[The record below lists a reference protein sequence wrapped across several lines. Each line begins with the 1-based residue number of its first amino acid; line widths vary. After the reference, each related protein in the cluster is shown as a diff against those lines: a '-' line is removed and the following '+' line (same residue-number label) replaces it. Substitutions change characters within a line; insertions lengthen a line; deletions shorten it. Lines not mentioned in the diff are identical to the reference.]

1 MSKYNQIKV
10 LFTEVDRETL
20 EPVLEQLRARSLRII
35 EGSDSI
41 QKGDVVLAA
50 LSENFYADS
59 TQSDRLLSLIGSG
72 AESILPL
79 QLDAAAIPDTLKN
92 ALYARNIIP
101 AAGREPGQIAERIL
115 SALPKKKNRLP
126 LFLVLAAV
134 VLALV
139 AGMMF
144 WRSSRPIPVEE
155 TPVPVPEEPEPT
167 ELSIAIPAGLT
178 AEELAEVKCVVIVGE
193 HFSYYTEQTRLR
205 RPEGGNNWPDMLFEL
220 ANADQQEG
228 SGTFDWFWHE
238 DGSRVDMAPYDLS
251 FLAYM
256 PNLEELHM
264 AMVDL
269 ETVPDLSGLEHLNV
283 VWALECRMDDLS
295 WLSGSSI
302 RKAQLRC
309 DVDYSPLGGNER
321 LRYAILDV
329 LSERGADFSR
339 FSPPQLREFD
349 LVCWNLDSIDLSGLS
364 RCGQLQNVR
373 LSGVPVR
380 DLSFLEGKNRLSE
393 VRLNQMR
400 HLRDIS
406 AIGSLTSIGTIDIDG
421 CEGIA
426 DLSPLAG
433 CSGVNSFRY
442 RSDDVGV
449 LRDASFLAGMSR
461 LRTIE
466 LGNVDLP
473 DIDFLKELG
482 VEQRAMEF
490 SFAGNI
496 DDLSGLAACKN
507 FQRLSLDPDPAFGVR
522 LDEIVPYLEGA
533 VIQNLALRRFS
544 GLDLSILPD
553 VKDQLELDRC
563 DITDLSALP
572 GNLSATRIH
581 LNKLSVLRS
590 LEGLQNLSRF
600 RAVSGNLTIYA
611 CPRLVDWSAID
622 GMKLYSLEII
632 GGFTLPSFKDLQVGA
647 LRLDSVAEVADLHFL
662 DEMDA
667 SAPCSFTLVGLEE
680 LKSLEPLSRFHGG
693 YLAVQP
699 QLLEQAEDL
708 VASGNFRTCRA
719 EYPQGGWEMDDLDF
733 SLLSLEEL
741 ETLPKALLRRVS
753 RLCIAGDTVVDPERF
768 DIWENWENNKPIP
781 ILHDRNTGEETTL
794 EPGSFENLDALAALT
809 GLKQLQLYYQPLES
823 LDGVQVFSE
832 LEWLSVAYCDRL
844 TDASAA
850 FTLQN
855 LHAFSI
861 RATAV
866 DSIQGIQ
873 NLPQLEQIDLFRTE
887 VKDLS
892 PLKECDFRFA
902 AERRGLNLQLE
913 ANGDRLE
920 YENLDALSVIPRFD
934 WLCLNGID
942 ATSWLPYLESAPIR
956 AFSATDAF
964 NDETFSS
971 FIQSHPDLEELHIP
985 WNEEIHDLTGLLDMP
1000 NLRYVR
1006 ISFPMK
1012 EAIRSLDGQSYGFE
1026 LEIEGQ

>member
-10 LFTEVDRETL
+10 LFTEADRETL
-20 EPVLEQLRARSLRII
+20 KPVLEQLRARGLRMI
-35 EGSDSI
+35 EGADSI

-50 LSENFYADS
+50 LSEHFYADS
-59 TQSDRLLSLIGSG
+59 TLSDRLLSLIGSG
-72 AESILPL
+72 AENVLPL

-101 AAGREPGQIAERIL
+101 AVGREPGQIAERIL
-115 SALPKKKNRLP
+115 SALPKKKSRLP

-139 AGMMF
+139 AGLMF
-144 WRSSRPIPVEE
+144 WRSSRPVPVEE

-167 ELSIAIPAGLT
+167 ALSIAIPAGLT

-220 ANADQQEG
+220 ANADQQQN
-228 SGTFDWFWHE
+228 SVVFDWFWHE
-238 DGSRVDMAPYDLS
+238 DGSRVEMAPYDLS

-283 VWALECRMDDLS
+283 VWAMECRMDNLS
-295 WLSGSSI
+295 WLSGSSMT
-302 RKAQLRC
+302 KAQIRC
-309 DVDYSPLGGNER
+309 DVDYSPLGSNER
-321 LRYAILDV
+321 LQYAILDA
-329 LSERGADFSR
+329 LSEKSADFSR
-339 FSPPQLREFD
+339 FSPPHLKEFD
-349 LVCWNLDSIDLSGLS
+349 LCCWNLDTIDLSGLS
-364 RCGQLQNVR
+364 SCGQLQNVR

-393 VRLNQMR
+393 VRLNNMR
-400 HLRDIS
+400 RLRDIS
-406 AIGSLTSIGTIDIDG
+406 ALGALTSIGTIDIDG
-421 CEGIA
+421 CDWIA
-426 DLSPLAG
+426 DFSPLAG
-433 CSGVNSFRY
+433 CSSVNSFRY

-449 LRDASFLAGMSR
+449 LRDASFLAGMAR
-461 LRTIE
+461 LRTVE
-466 LGNVDLP
+466 LMNVDLT

-496 DDLSGLAACKN
+496 EDLSGLTACKN

-522 LDEIVPYLEGA
+522 LEEIVPYLEGA
-533 VIQNLALRRFS
+533 EIQNLALRRFS
-544 GLDLSILPD
+544 GLNLSILPN
-553 VKDQLELDRC
+553 VKGQLELDRC
-563 DITDLSALP
+563 DIADLSSLP
-572 GNLSATRIH
+572 DNLSATQIH

-590 LEGLQNLSRF
+590 LEGLQNLPRF
-600 RAVSGNLTIYA
+600 GRGSGNLVIYA
-611 CPRLVDWSAID
+611 CPRLVDWSVLD
-622 GMKLYSLEII
+622 GMKLSSLEMI
-632 GGFTLPSFKDLQVGA
+632 GGFTLPSFADLQVGN
-647 LRLDSVAEVADLHFL
+647 LLLDSVAEVEDLHFL

-667 SAPCSFTLVGLEE
+667 SNPCSFTLVGLEE
-680 LKSLEPLSRFHGG
+680 LKSLEPLSRFHGAF
-693 YLAVQP
+693 LAVQP

-708 VASGNFRTCRA
+708 VKSGNFRNCRA

-741 ETLPKALLRRVS
+741 DTLPKALLRRVN
-753 RLCIAGDTVVDPERF
+753 RLCIAGDTVVDPERY
-768 DIWENWENNKPIP
+768 DIWENWDNNKPTP
-781 ILHDRNTGEETTL
+781 ILHDRNTGEETAL
-794 EPGSFENLDALAALT
+794 NPGLIENVDTLAALT
-809 GLKQLQLYYQPLES
+809 GLKELQLYYQPLES
-823 LDGVQVFSE
+823 LDGIQVFSE
-832 LEWLSVAYCDRL
+832 LERLNAAYCDRL

-855 LHAFSI
+855 LHGFNI
-861 RATAV
+861 RITAV
-866 DSIQGIQ
+866 NSIQGIQ

-887 VKDLS
+887 VTDLS
-892 PLKECDFRFA
+892 PLKKCDFHFA
-902 AERRGLNLQLE
+902 AERNGLTLQLE
-913 ANGDRLE
+913 ANGDRLN

-942 ATSWLPYLESAPIR
+942 AASWIPYIESAPIR
-956 AFSATDAF
+956 GFSATDAF

-985 WNEEIHDLTGLLDMP
+985 WNEEIRDLTGLLNMP
-1000 NLRYVR
+1000 NLRYVKV
-1006 ISFPMK
+1006 SFPMS
-1012 EAIRSLDGQSYGFE
+1012 EAIRSLEGQSYGSE